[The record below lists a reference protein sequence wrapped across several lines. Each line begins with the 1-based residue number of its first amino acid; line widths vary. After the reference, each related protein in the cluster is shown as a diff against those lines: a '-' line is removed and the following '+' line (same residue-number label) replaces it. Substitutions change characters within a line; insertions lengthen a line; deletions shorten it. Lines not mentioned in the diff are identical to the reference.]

1 MTRFVSIS
9 ALPVVP
15 AMFLGAQSAGA
26 ATAYA
31 DGVTVFTAPA
41 GSATTIALQFHGGAF
56 CREPVTFAL
65 SDGTTP
71 REDRCGNM
79 RGSSVAYTH
88 PVLAAG
94 TYTVKATVAGQSKW
108 ATFTVN

>member
-1 MTRFVSIS
+1 
-9 ALPVVP
+9 
-15 AMFLGAQSAGA
+15 
-26 ATAYA
+26 
-31 DGVTVFTAPA
+31 
-41 GSATTIALQFHGGAF
+41 
-56 CREPVTFAL
+56 
-65 SDGTTP
+65 
-71 REDRCGNM
+71 M